1 MVEASASR
9 MLAAASLRAAFQSA
23 VEHVQSGALAGS
35 ADSQDTKLKF
45 YALFKASASGT
56 CKEKEPSSFDFV
68 KHAKWSAWA
77 GLGTITRADAMREYI
92 ALVRSLDAAWNPS
105 T

>member
-1 MVEASASR
+1 

-68 KHAKWSAWA
+68 KHAKWYGACASCAA
-77 GLGTITRADAMREYI
+77 P
-92 ALVRSLDAAWNPS
+92 SLLRVSLHA
-105 T
+105 